1 MTGGAR
7 DELSESVAEVVTDV
21 PPGRVTTYGA
31 IAAVVGTGA
40 RQVGRILADG
50 RPGWLWWRVTNAR
63 GLLPEALRAQAF
75 EQYEAEGTPTRG
87 EGVDLR
93 RAGWVPP
100 F

>member
-7 DELSESVAEVVTDV
+7 DELSESVAEVVADV

-50 RPGWLWWRVTNAR
+50 RPGW
-63 GLLPEALRAQAF
+63 PC
-75 EQYEAEGTPTRG
+75 
-87 EGVDLR
+87 
-93 RAGWVPP
+93 
-100 F
+100 